1 MGWLPALQPSSRVQH
16 SLPEGCHKEAEGDG
30 VAENSAS
37 AGGERGGG
45 DSAGRSTLPVVLM
58 SKVCNASDF
67 TTGWYQRAQ
76 VALGDTTLHYHRKL
90 WEFCFIHGV
99 LDERGLLQDGR
110 RGLGFGVGK
119 EPLAEAFAAR
129 GCSIVATDLDE
140 SSSVDGGWS
149 ERGQHASRLD
159 DLRERSL
166 CSADDFERLVQF
178 EFVDMNA
185 IPTRFRSSF
194 DFTWSSCA
202 FEHLGSIEA
211 GIEFVV
217 RQAACLRPGG
227 VGVHTTEY
235 NLSSNDATLASGIT
249 VIFRPRDVDEMVR
262 RLCRK
267 GFLVSFDHTVE
278 RDGHENTFI
287 DAPPYTHNPHL
298 RLQLEAYESTS
309 CGIVVERPLHRRWF
323 DRR

>member
-1 MGWLPALQPSSRVQH
+1 MEGGVVSETSTGI
-16 SLPEGCHKEAEGDG
+16 PEARAG
-30 VAENSAS
+30 VA
-37 AGGERGGG
+37 
-45 DSAGRSTLPVVLM
+45 SAGRSTLPVVLL

-67 TTGWYQRAQ
+67 TTDWYQRAQ
-76 VALGDTTLHYHRKL
+76 VGLGDTTLHYHRKL
-90 WEFCFIHGV
+90 WEFCFIYGV
-99 LDERGLLQDGR
+99 LNERRMLQDGR

-129 GCSIVATDLDE
+129 GCSVVATDIDE
-140 SSSVDGGWS
+140 THSVDMGWT

-159 DLRERSL
+159 DLRERGL
-166 CSADDFERLVQF
+166 CSVDEFERLVHF

-185 IPTRFRSSF
+185 IPKRFRSSF

-235 NLSSNDATLASGIT
+235 NLSSNDATLEAGIT
-249 VIFRPRDVDEMVR
+249 VIFRPRDVNEIVR
-262 RLCRK
+262 RLRRK
-267 GFLVSFDHTVE
+267 GYLVSFDHTVE
-278 RDGHENTFI
+278 RDGHENTFV
-287 DAPPYTHNPHL
+287 DAPPYTHNPHI

-309 CGIVVERPLHRRWF
+309 CGIVVERPLERRWF